1 MGDAHE
7 EPAAGLLPWDND
19 TRAELV
25 LFVHT
30 TDTVPLPSTGDCA
43 LAPTESYFP
52 KLNEEA
58 EEMRHAEATDMD
70 TELLLVDSAAPVGN
84 ANPKVSPSAN
94 SWTPK
99 RMLTP

>member
-1 MGDAHE
+1 
-7 EPAAGLLPWDND
+7 LLPWDND

-30 TDTVPLPSTGDCA
+30 TDTLPLPSTGDCA

-52 KLNEEA
+52 KLSEEA
-58 EEMRHAEATDMD
+58 EEMRHAEATDKD
-70 TELLLVDSAAPVGN
+70 TELLLVDSAAPAGN
-84 ANPKVSPSAN
+84 ANPNPKANPSAN
-94 SWTPK
+94 SSTPK